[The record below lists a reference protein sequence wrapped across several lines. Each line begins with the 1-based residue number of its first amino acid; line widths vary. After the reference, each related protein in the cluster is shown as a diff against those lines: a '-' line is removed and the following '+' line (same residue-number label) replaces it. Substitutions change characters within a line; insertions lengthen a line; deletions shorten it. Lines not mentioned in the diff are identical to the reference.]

1 VRAPILAAVLFS
13 AACAR
18 DPAHPVEVR
27 VEPGAASTRLRLL
40 PTPGWR
46 INARLPPAFEQA
58 DGSVVRLSADSVSAD
73 SAYYLEP
80 PAATLPGANRKLR
93 GTLRASV
100 CADGEQVC
108 RPYVVQL

>member
-1 VRAPILAAVLFS
+1 MRAPILAAVLFS

-18 DPAHPVEVR
+18 DPAHPVELR
-27 VEPGAASTRLRLL
+27 VEAGATGTRLQLR
-40 PTPGWR
+40 PMPGWR
-46 INARLPPAFEQA
+46 INALLPPAFEQA
-58 DGSVVRLSADSVSAD
+58 DGSVVRFSADSVSAD

-80 PAATLPGANRKLR
+80 PSATLPGADRKLR

-108 RPYVVQL
+108 RPYVYQL